1 VAPRPADSP
10 AQLEPQSNNPPCD
23 VPLLGDPM
31 PSPTAPRQA
40 LNEEEMEELRLQTPT
55 PVTEEHTVLH
65 LEKQLQ
71 HGPAEGVLAGLGAA
85 WGAA

>member
-1 VAPRPADSP
+1 
-10 AQLEPQSNNPPCD
+10 
-23 VPLLGDPM
+23 
-31 PSPTAPRQA
+31 
-40 LNEEEMEELRLQTPT
+40 MEELRLQTPT